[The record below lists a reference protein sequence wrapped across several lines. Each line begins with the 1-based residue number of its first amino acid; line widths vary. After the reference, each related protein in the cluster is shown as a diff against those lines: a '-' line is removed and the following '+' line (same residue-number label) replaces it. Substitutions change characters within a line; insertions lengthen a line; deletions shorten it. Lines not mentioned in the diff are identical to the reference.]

1 MPSVKKIVKM
11 FKQSSIHS
19 RLLRLNTARGSGT
32 GLVTVGTTKVM
43 ACKSLCFTKDVSDVE
58 IIN

>member
-1 MPSVKKIVKM
+1 MTSVKKIVKM

-43 ACKSLCFTKDVSDVE
+43 AC
-58 IIN
+58 